1 MTMAKRKTWDEVKA
15 AREDSPERRAGYE
28 AARRAVELGDMVR
41 ARREA
46 LGLTQTELATRVG
59 TRQPAIAR
67 LEAGGGVP
75 SIDLLDRVA
84 SALNTGLVIE
94 FNNRRRT
101 A

>member
-1 MTMAKRKTWDEVKA
+1 MAKRKTWEEIKT
-15 AREDSPERRAGYE
+15 ARKDSPERRAGYE
-28 AARRAVELGDMVR
+28 AARRAVELGEMVR
-41 ARREA
+41 ARRDA

-67 LEAGGGVP
+67 LEAGGSVP

-84 SALNTGLVIE
+84 DALNTALVIE
-94 FNNRRRT
+94 FNTRRRT